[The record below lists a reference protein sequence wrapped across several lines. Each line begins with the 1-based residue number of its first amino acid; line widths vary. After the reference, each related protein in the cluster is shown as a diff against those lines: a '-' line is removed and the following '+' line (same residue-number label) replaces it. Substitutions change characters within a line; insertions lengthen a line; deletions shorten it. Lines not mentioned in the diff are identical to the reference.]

1 MKRRLLIAALVAA
14 LVAGGAVAWAQSG
27 RTSIMDGPQPRVA
40 PGTRMGP
47 EMRDG
52 VYNAEE
58 AVKHLGDM
66 MRHLGAMLNR
76 LGEAAMYG
84 RLPAGPAN
92 PETSRLL
99 NQIAGMTQQ
108 IARITG
114 DGRMSRATMTEM
126 GNQMAAMQEVMKR
139 IPELAQGPPR

>member
-1 MKRRLLIAALVAA
+1 MLRWWTAVAVLA
-14 LVAGGAVAWAQSG
+14 GLGAGGSAAWAQSG
-27 RTSIMDGPQPRVA
+27 RTSSMEGPQPRVA

-76 LGEAAMYG
+76 LGEAAMHG

-99 NQIAGMTQQ
+99 NQIAAMAQQ
-108 IARITG
+108 IGRIVG
-114 DGRMSRATMTEM
+114 EGRMSRTMMAEM
-126 GNQMAAMQEVMKR
+126 GDQMAAMQEAMRR
-139 IPELAQGPPR
+139 IPELAQVPTR

>member
-1 MKRRLLIAALVAA
+1 MLRWWIAVALVTSVMAGPS
-14 LVAGGAVAWAQSG
+14 VAGAQSG
-27 RTSIMDGPQPRVA
+27 RTSSMEGPQPRA
-40 PGTRMGP
+40 TPGTRMGP

-52 VYNAEE
+52 VYNPEE

-92 PETSRLL
+92 PESSRLL
-99 NQIAGMTQQ
+99 NQIAVMTQQ

-114 DGRMSRATMTEM
+114 EGRMPRRTMAEM
-126 GNQMAAMQEVMKR
+126 GDQMAAMQEAMKR
-139 IPELAQGPPR
+139 IPELVQVPPK